1 MDLSPARMP
10 RALPLWS
17 WAPAFLAAL
26 VVAIVLFG
34 TSPTA
39 RAPSPSEGTWSVGDH
54 WTNGIVNAEF
64 EPHAPGV
71 TVASVWGE
79 PGYGLYAG
87 LGGLGEYNSSGTLV
101 EAADF
106 SHANW
111 AVANDSTRGELALD
125 YSARLPVTRGSAG
138 FAEVEVNFTSGAAG
152 GPPGSTTN
160 GVEFTVAVQGWP
172 WQSARDSL
180 GMDFPLWPNNDSLE
194 HISTQ
199 VSNRTLNCL
208 ANDSDTAEEYFGW
221 AAQAEARGA
230 NATQAALTPQATL
243 QGSPQYLDVVVILSG
258 GLGGYSSL
266 TYDPLVGILGHP
278 AVGSVPT
285 TELGI
290 SLTVAGGGVALA
302 ALVLGRSRRRTSP
315 LEMVEEDA

>member
-1 MDLSPARMP
+1 MDASPTRTP

-26 VVAIVLFG
+26 VVAIVLLG
-34 TSPTA
+34 TSPTG
-39 RAPSPSEGTWSVGDH
+39 RAPSPSDGTWSVGDH

-138 FAEVEVNFTSGAAG
+138 FVEVEVNFTSGAAG
-152 GPPGSTTN
+152 GPAGSTTT
-160 GVEFTVAVQGWP
+160 GVDFTVAVQSWP

-194 HISTQ
+194 HIGTQ
-199 VSNRTLNCL
+199 ASNRTLDCR
-208 ANDSDTAEEYFGW
+208 ANDSGTAEEYFGW
-221 AAQAEARGA
+221 AGQAEAHGP
-230 NATQAALTPQATL
+230 NATQATLTSQATV
-243 QGSPQYLDVVVILSG
+243 QGSPQYLDLVVLLSG
-258 GLGGYSSL
+258 GSGGYTSL

-278 AVGSVPT
+278 ATGSVPT

-290 SLTVAGGGVALA
+290 ALTVAGGGVALA
-302 ALVLGRSRRRTSP
+302 ALVLGRAQRRSSS
-315 LEMVEEDA
+315 LESVEEGA